1 MIFHHPQNKIFILF
15 TRLGPITYIYKLF
28 ISSLRLSCIFWSHL
42 LSFNSFFMC
51 LVSSFSFPS
60 NFVSFFFLHEG
71 LFVMQNYSGI
81 YDLPLQHGWFISNHD
96 YSIGLDSST
105 QSLKKAHTWVIQV
118 LLTRKL
124 HPYWLDFIMLGGD
137 DVQATGEQKHTS
149 VLPSCELSWE
159 VIALCWNS
167 GMNII
172 GISSQPHSGW
182 I

>member
-1 MIFHHPQNKIFILF
+1 MHIFL
-15 TRLGPITYIYKLF
+15 
-28 ISSLRLSCIFWSHL
+28 SHL

-60 NFVSFFFLHEG
+60 NFVSFFFSPWG
-71 LFVMQNYSGI
+71 SICDAKLFWNIWSSTTAWLI
-81 YDLPLQHGWFISNHD
+81 YD

-105 QSLKKAHTWVIQV
+105 QSLKKACTWVIQV
-118 LLTRKL
+118 LLIRKL
-124 HPYWLDFIMLGGD
+124 HTYWLDFIMLGGD
-137 DVQATGEQKHTS
+137 DVQATGEQKQTS